1 MTDDNSG
8 SEIIAWTRRIIDACG
23 PRPAGSEASLK
34 AAGLIAEDLKKHCDR
49 TEVQAFACHPLAFLG
64 MSWLV
69 APLGLVAAALLF
81 FGYPYSAGL
90 VAFAAAAVGT
100 AEFAYYRELLDP
112 LFPKKKCTNV
122 VGVIEP
128 KGPALRQV
136 VVSAHHDS
144 AFEFRYLRFKLL
156 YVVVAGLTAF
166 TVYAM
171 PAVGGIVALMD
182 VAFDTAPPLWMVRGM
197 AVLAAVTNLLFL
209 GFVKWRAVP
218 GAGDNL
224 VSCGML
230 VHAAAVLRARLAADP
245 DALAGT
251 RVIFASF
258 DAEESG
264 LRGSRAFVRDNR
276 ALLREL
282 PTVDLNLESFYQLK
296 ELSYL
301 TSDVNDTVK
310 LSVPLG
316 EALAREAIVEGL
328 LVKPM
333 RLLFGMGATDA
344 AEFAKAGIPATCLLA
359 IPTNPF
365 AEGRTL
371 YHTPH
376 DVPENLEPAVIAAA
390 AKLTLKMI
398 DRVAKDRLAEALKL
412 AA

>member
-1 MTDDNSG
+1 MPDDNVG
-8 SEIIAWTRRIIDACG
+8 SEIIAWTRRILEACG
-23 PRPAGSEASLK
+23 PRPAGSEACQK

-49 TEVQAFACHPLAFLG
+49 TELQVFACHPLAFLG

-69 APLGLVAAALLF
+69 APLGIVAAALLF

-90 VAFAAAAVGT
+90 VAFVAAAVGT
-100 AEFAYYRELLDP
+100 AEFAYYRELVDK

-128 KGPALRQV
+128 KGPAQRQI

-156 YVVVAGLTAF
+156 YVAVAGLTAF

-171 PAVGGIVALMD
+171 PFVGGTVALLDVGFD
-182 VAFDTAPPLWMVRGM
+182 VAPPVWMVRAM
-197 AVLAAVTNLLFL
+197 AVLAAVSNLLFL
-209 GFVKWRAVP
+209 FFVKWKAVP

-230 VHAAAVLRARLAADP
+230 VHAAAALRSRLAADP

-251 RVIFASF
+251 RVILASC
-258 DAEESG
+258 DAEEAG

-276 ALLREL
+276 ALLRDL
-282 PTVDLNLESFYQLK
+282 PTVNLNLESFYQLK

-301 TSDVNDTVK
+301 TSDINDTVK

-316 EALAREAIVEGL
+316 EAMAREAIADGL
-328 LVKPM
+328 LLKPM
-333 RLLFGMGATDA
+333 RLHFGMGATDA

-365 AEGRTL
+365 AEGRQL

-390 AKLTLKMI
+390 ARLILKMI
-398 DRVAKDRLAEALKL
+398 DRVAKDRFVEALKQ